1 MRGTW
6 RHLAF
11 WVLGALVLE
20 TGVAAAPPA
29 APKGEETKP
38 SRPEATPDGP
48 AAEHDPPT
56 MPSGGAAAAPDEA
69 TRPPARIAEPP
80 DGAARPPGRAASS
93 EDQRPAPPE
102 QAAPAPGNP
111 APERGR
117 AAGDSKGRPAADPK
131 EGDSDDGVASVDPDC
146 YNPKTRQSFISP
158 DQRFGSV
165 ELTGV
170 MFDEKTKLKR
180 ILNIKNGDP
189 LDLCQL
195 TFLRERFDRLGY
207 YTQITENEVGG
218 RVHVLI
224 TLEAIEHV
232 RHVYVR
238 HNWPL
243 FKDEVMRRVRY
254 RPGTRLP
261 AKTVREEDLKRQK
274 RRIQEF
280 LEREGYF
287 NSDLDIVVEKTKRP
301 HVVNLLIK
309 LKKGGTYHLGRL
321 RVQGNKAIGS
331 SRIREVFEHRILW
344 WKRAFT
350 STTFK
355 EDIRRLAKLY
365 QERGYPGVRIRHDFD
380 PKTSLDHKR
389 RLVNINVTIREN
401 KKITVAYEGNER
413 LGSSEL
419 RSGLTFDSE
428 GSYDAFE
435 VRQSARAMQR
445 IYQSNG
451 YFLAAVSTRRER
463 VSAEEDRIVF
473 EIDEGPRLRV
483 TSITFR
489 GNRAISDAKLRA
501 EIKTRLFPR
510 LGTIGLGSGGYLTD
524 RQLEQDQKRIAEAY
538 RARGYLDAEVTGAVA
553 LRPDSFDHVG
563 LQALDAVSMM
573 ERKRGEIHVRFTIT
587 EGPRYLMDKVQLSG
601 HPKQMNAALQK
612 LLGLK
617 TGTTFTRKRFADDLE
632 RLKRHFANQ
641 GYPYCLIKGTVKKS
655 SGRAESPKAAYID
668 VHYELE
674 PGPKVRFGE
683 IFLRGNHKTN
693 RTVILR
699 ELKFKKGDVFSLS
712 KVERARRNLRSLGIF
727 RASRIEFIGLRSR
740 ENPVHVVVMVTER
753 FDDYGSLE
761 VGIGFSTD
769 NPFFMSLSYRNRNF
783 LGRGKEIELKGEA
796 GTEIQS
802 GRVTYKDPRFIGSRL
817 TFDLSG
823 FVRREDTVRLGEL
836 LTYGG
841 SVTLLH
847 RVTRD
852 LQWFMRYQIKRVRRQ
867 EEIIRVASGQDEKDR
882 VDKFT
887 DVVSLGPTVIWD
899 RRDNPLVPQKGFK
912 LTGAARVASRY
923 LAYPLR
929 SADFVHL
936 HFSGQGLLPLPAG
949 IVVALGLRY
958 DHGIPYGGNPMLPKT
973 ERFFAGGDT
982 TVRGYEEDR
991 LKTQIVWSPMSPFA
1005 NEPQTFRIRPE
1016 GGNIRMIA
1024 NLELMFP
1031 LAKVFSMPILGVL
1044 FFDAGALTNSL
1055 ELLRLGDFK
1064 TSIGAAIRLLTPV
1077 GFISLEY
1084 AIPFQPDYG
1093 TDPTGRTHFNF
1104 GFIF

>member
-1 MRGTW
+1 MRGSS
-6 RHLAF
+6 RYPAF
-11 WVLGALVLE
+11 VVLGALVLGASGPLAAPGE
-20 TGVAAAPPA
+20 PPPPQPGVAEPSSEHGADAGTPAARAQPRPSEEPARPELPPADPARPADRPA
-29 APKGEETKP
+29 AP
-38 SRPEATPDGP
+38 AD
-48 AAEHDPPT
+48 
-56 MPSGGAAAAPDEA
+56 
-69 TRPPARIAEPP
+69 
-80 DGAARPPGRAASS
+80 
-93 EDQRPAPPE
+93 RPASF
-102 QAAPAPGNP
+102 ADRPASPG
-111 APERGR
+111 
-117 AAGDSKGRPAADPK
+117 DRPAADAQD
-131 EGDSDDGVASVDPDC
+131 GDAQDGDAKDGSPGVDPDC
-146 YNPKTRQSFISP
+146 YNPKARQSFLNP
-158 DQRFGSV
+158 DQKFGSV
-165 ELTGV
+165 ELRGI
-170 MFDEKTKLKR
+170 MFDQKAKLGR
-180 ILNIKNGDP
+180 IVNIKDGDP
-189 LDLCQL
+189 FDLCQL

-207 YTQITENEVGG
+207 YTQISENEVGN
-218 RVHVLI
+218 RVHVLV

-243 FKDEVMRRVRY
+243 FKDEIMRRVRY
-254 RPGTRLP
+254 RAGTRLP
-261 AKTVREEDLKRQK
+261 PKTVRKEEFNRQK

-309 LKKGGTYHLGRL
+309 LKKGGTYQLGRL
-321 RVQGNKAIGS
+321 RVQGNRALTTE
-331 SRIREVFEHRILW
+331 RIREVFEHRILW

-350 STTFK
+350 TSRFK
-355 EDIRRLAKLY
+355 EDLRSLTKLY
-365 QERGYPGVRIRHDFD
+365 QKKGYPGVRIRHDFD
-380 PKTSLDHKR
+380 LKTSLDHKR
-389 RLVNINVTIREN
+389 RLVNINLTVREN
-401 KKITVAYEGNER
+401 KRILVAFEGNDR
-413 LGSSEL
+413 VGSSEL
-419 RSGLTFDSE
+419 RDALTFSSE
-428 GSYDAFE
+428 GSYDAYE
-435 VRQSARAMQR
+435 VRQSARAVQR
-445 IYQSNG
+445 IYQANG
-451 YFLAAVSTRRER
+451 YFLAGVSSRRER

-473 EIDEGPRLRV
+473 EIEEGPRLRV
-483 TSITFR
+483 MSITFR
-489 GNRAISDAKLRA
+489 GNRALSNSKLRG
-501 EIKTRLFPR
+501 EVKTRVFPR

-524 RQLEQDQKRIAEAY
+524 RQLAQDVKRIADAY
-538 RARGYLDAEVTGAVA
+538 RERGYLDAEVTAAVA
-553 LRPDSFDHVG
+553 LHPDSFDHLG
-563 LQALDAVSMM
+563 LQAHDTVTLMD
-573 ERKRGEIHVRFTIT
+573 RKRGELHVRFTIS
-587 EGPRYLMDKVQLSG
+587 EGPRYRMDKVRLSG
-601 HPKQMNAALQK
+601 HPPKMEAALKK
-612 LLGLK
+612 LLALK
-617 TGTTFTRKRFADDLE
+617 SGGTFTRKHFAEDLE

-655 SGRAESPKAAYID
+655 PDREESPKSAFID

-674 PGPKVRFGE
+674 PGLQVRFGE

-699 ELKFKKGDVFSLS
+699 ELKFKKGDIFSLA

-740 ENPVHVVVMVTER
+740 ENPVHVVVMITER
-753 FDDYGSLE
+753 YDDYGSLE
-761 VGIGFSTD
+761 IGIGLSTD

-852 LQWFMRYQIKRVRRQ
+852 LQWFVRYQIKRVRRQ
-867 EEIIRVASGQDEKDR
+867 EEIIRVVSGQDEKDR

-899 RRDNPLVPQKGFK
+899 RRDNPLVPQKGYK

-923 LAYPLR
+923 LGYPIR

-949 IVVALGLRY
+949 IVIALGLRY
-958 DHGIPYGGNPMLPKT
+958 DHGIPYGGSPMLPKT

-991 LKTQIVWSPMSPFA
+991 LKTQIVWSPMAPFL
-1005 NEPQTFRIRPE
+1005 NEPRAFRIRPE

-1055 ELLRLGDFK
+1055 QLLRLDDFK
-1064 TSIGAAIRLLTPV
+1064 TSIGAALRLLTPV

-1084 AIPFQPDYG
+1084 AIPFQPGYG